1 MGGQTTVSSPVTD
14 VVIVSA
20 VRSAIGKLNGT
31 LAHTHPADLLGQ
43 VQMECL
49 RRVGLDGHDV
59 DQVLGGCLAQVGAQS
74 WNITR
79 AAWLS
84 HGGDPSTPCS
94 TIDAMCGSSQQAIN
108 LGYSLIASGVN
119 ETVLACG
126 VESLSIVPVGSN
138 ALNGPG
144 RPLSRSYFRRYE
156 AISQFESAERLA
168 GASGISR
175 TEADAYGL
183 ESQLRTAAAQREG
196 RFETQIAP
204 IDAALVD
211 ANGTK
216 TGETV
221 EFSRDE
227 VARDTSMEA
236 LSELEPLQGAGGIHT
251 VGTFSRLADASAAV
265 LLMSAE
271 RAASL
276 GLRARARVAGTE
288 LVGSDP
294 VMFYSGLVPA
304 TERALEREGL
314 SVGDVDVYEVN
325 EAFAAAVIAWRR
337 TVDADPAR
345 VNPNGGA
352 IAQGHPFGAT
362 GCILTTKSL
371 HELERI
377 DGNYGLVV
385 VACAGGL
392 AVGTLIQRLR

>member
-1 MGGQTTVSSPVTD
+1 MGGEAAVSSAVTD
-14 VVIVSA
+14 VVIVA
-20 VRSAIGKLNGT
+20 AARSPAGKRDGT

-49 RRVGLDGHDV
+49 RRVGLGSHDV

-79 AAWLS
+79 TAWLS
-84 HGGDPSTPCS
+84 HGGDPLTPCS
-94 TIDAMCGSSQQAIN
+94 TIDAMCGSSQQALN
-108 LGYSLIASGVN
+108 LGYSLVASGVN

-126 VESLSIVPVGSN
+126 VESVSIVPVGSN
-138 ALNGPG
+138 AVNGPG
-144 RPLSRSYFRRYE
+144 RPASRSFLQRYE
-156 AISQFESAERLA
+156 SIPTFESAERLA
-168 GASGISR
+168 TAVGISR
-175 TEADAYGL
+175 TEADEFGL

-196 RFETQIAP
+196 RFEAQIAP
-204 IDAALVD
+204 VDAALVD

-221 EFSRDE
+221 EFCRDE

-236 LSELEPLQGAGGIHT
+236 LSALEPLLGAGRILT
-251 VGTFSRLADASAAV
+251 AGTSAQLADAAAAV

-276 GLRARARVAGTE
+276 GLRASVRVAGTE
-288 LVGSDP
+288 QVGCDP
-294 VMFYSGLVPA
+294 VMTYNGLAPA
-304 TERALEREGL
+304 TERILEREGL
-314 SVGDVDVYEVN
+314 TVGDVDVFEVN
-325 EAFAAAVIAWRR
+325 EAFASVVIAWQR

-345 VNPNGGA
+345 INPNGGA

-362 GCILTTKSL
+362 GCILTTKAI

-377 DGNYGLVV
+377 DGTYGLVA
-385 VACAGGL
+385 VAGAGGL
-392 AVGTLIQRLR
+392 AICTLLQRLR

>member
-1 MGGQTTVSSPVTD
+1 MGGQADVSSPATD
-14 VVIVSA
+14 VVIVAATRSA
-20 VRSAIGKLNGT
+20 VGKRNGT
-31 LAHTHPADLLGQ
+31 LAHTHPVDLLGQ

-49 RRVGLDGHDV
+49 RRVGLGSHDV

-74 WNITR
+74 WNVTR

-94 TIDAMCGSSQQAIN
+94 TIDAMCGSSQQATN

-119 ETVLACG
+119 EAVLACG
-126 VESLSIVPVGSN
+126 VESVSIVPVGSN

-144 RPLSRSYFRRYE
+144 KPVSRSYLQRYE
-156 AISQFESAERLA
+156 SITQFESAERLA
-168 GASGISR
+168 GASGITR
-175 TEADAYGL
+175 TEADAFGL

-196 RFETQIAP
+196 RFEAQIAP
-204 IDAALVD
+204 VDAALVD

-227 VARDTSMEA
+227 VARNTSMEA
-236 LSELEPLQGAGGIHT
+236 LSALKPVVGADGIHT
-251 VGTFSRLADASAAV
+251 AGTSAQLADAAAAV

-276 GLRARARVAGTE
+276 GLRARVRVAGTCQ
-288 LVGSDP
+288 VGCDP
-294 VMFYSGLVPA
+294 VMSFDGLVPA
-304 TERALEREGL
+304 TERLLEREGL
-314 SVGDVDVYEVN
+314 AVGDVDVFEVN
-325 EAFAAAVIAWRR
+325 EAFASVVIAWRR

-362 GCILTTKSL
+362 GCFLTTKTL

-377 DGNYGLVV
+377 DGNYGLVA

-392 AVGTLIQRLR
+392 AIGTLIQRLR